1 MSYVR
6 IDNNWN
12 YKKIANYQDMI
23 PLRWHFSLFSIIKW
37 KFLLCTLEQNLLN
50 KSYCRCFENKIGSC
64 DLFVKQNLGSN
75 IFNRNGNFLYNSLI
89 FKVQAYPR
97 ILISGFDI
105 TDMELDISYKSFS
118 LCFTGKA

>member
-1 MSYVR
+1 MTF
-6 IDNNWN
+6 
-12 YKKIANYQDMI
+12 
-23 PLRWHFSLFSIIKW
+23 FSFIKW

-50 KSYCRCFENKIGSC
+50 KSYCRCFENKIGAC
-64 DLFVKQNLGSN
+64 DLFLKQNLGGN

-97 ILISGFDI
+97 ILMSGFDI